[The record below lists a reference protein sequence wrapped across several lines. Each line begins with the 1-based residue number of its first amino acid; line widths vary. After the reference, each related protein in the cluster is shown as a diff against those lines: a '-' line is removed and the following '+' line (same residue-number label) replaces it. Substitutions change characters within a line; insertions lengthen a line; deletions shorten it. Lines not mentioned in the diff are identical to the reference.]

1 MEENRAVHPLGLL
14 EEEFEL
20 LHIMA
25 VHGAKIRKSHLLKN
39 RHANQASA
47 QLGLEPMGEAVER
60 RTAGDFPGEL
70 PVCLFQ
76 AKIAGLEPQELQ
88 MPGNGAHIG
97 GDGHA
102 VIIEHHHQRLSAL
115 ASVVKSFVGKAS
127 RQRPIAQNRHH
138 AVILVEQG
146 SRPRHAQ
153 RHGNRLRGMSGNK
166 RVVHAL

>member
-39 RHANQASA
+39 RHADEAAA

-88 MPGNGAHIG
+88 VPGNGADVG

-102 VIIEHHHQRLSAL
+102 VVIEHHHQRLSAL
-115 ASVVKSFVGKAS
+115 AGVVESFVGKAAGE
-127 RQRPIAQNRHH
+127 RPIAQHRHH
-138 AVILVEQG
+138 AVVLVEQG